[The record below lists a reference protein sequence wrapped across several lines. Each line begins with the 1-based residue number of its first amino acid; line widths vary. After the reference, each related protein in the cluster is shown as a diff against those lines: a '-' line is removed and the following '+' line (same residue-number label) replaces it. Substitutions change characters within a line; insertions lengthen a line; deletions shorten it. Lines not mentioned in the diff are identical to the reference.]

1 METRVIFHYKT
12 YFFLTYNITIILQNT
27 LFIVFA
33 DSQTFLK
40 CLRDDF
46 FLRKYLAYHT

>member
-27 LFIVFA
+27 FNY
-33 DSQTFLK
+33 DSEIWSNKTGLNIQ
-40 CLRDDF
+40 
-46 FLRKYLAYHT
+46 AGWQG